1 MVVFETLHFSFV
13 CIYCAIPAPT
23 FLKLGFLIWVDS
35 AMYSLVFFFFNDKY
49 SLEYVLHAYGVMWN
63 SDMVLF
69 SWSFLLHRQSEDSP
83 SPKRQRLSHSVFD
96 YTSASPAPS
105 PPMRPWE
112 MTSNRQPPSV
122 RPNQH
127 HFSGERCNTPARN
140 RRRLVACCMSLL
152 SFPGGFVS
160 AYFECQHIF
169 VDIFINIST
178 CTCVYSCIKLL
189 KVGLS

>member
-1 MVVFETLHFSFV
+1 MVVFEILRFSFV
-13 CIYCAIPAPT
+13 CIYCAIPAPP

-35 AMYSLVFFFFNDKY
+35 AMYSLNFFYDKY

-140 RRRLVACCMSLL
+140 RRRLVAHCISLFSIHWWVYVSRFL
-152 SFPGGFVS
+152 VS
-160 AYFECQHIF
+160 AYFCRH
-169 VDIFINIST
+169 FINIST
-178 CTCVYSCIKLL
+178 WAHVYIH
-189 KVGLS
+189 V